1 MSLEQTMTAFA
12 ATAEM
17 LGKSFTDHQL
27 ILFAESVEKYDQ
39 KQFMDALRRVREEC
53 KFFSLAEVISR
64 IDDGRPDPEEAWS
77 LVRFDDSETM
87 VMNDDIGKAMGVAR
101 AAYEEGDKL
110 GAKLAFKEKYAKVV
124 AEARANA
131 KPVNW
136 FMSLG
141 SNASGYAEPVN
152 AALAAGRIDKKTAK
166 QCLPLFDDGV
176 VAGMLTDQGVSNPI
190 PVKSQK
196 PLLSLENQQ

>member
-101 AAYEEGDKL
+101 TAYEEGDKL
-110 GAKLAFKEKYAKVV
+110 GAKFAFKEKYAKVV
-124 AEARANA
+124 AEARAKA
-131 KPVNW
+131 VRVNW
-136 FMSLG
+136 FVSLG
-141 SNASGYAEPVN
+141 YDKSGHAEPVK
-152 AALAAGRIDKKTAK
+152 AALEAGRIDSKTAK
-166 QCLPLFDDGV
+166 EYLPLFDDGV
-176 VAGMLTDQGVSNPI
+176 ISGLLEGKSAPSPNKKLLLLQSALGSN
-190 PVKSQK
+190 Q
-196 PLLSLENQQ
+196 